1 VTVGRT
7 LHRESGAVVSGNETQ
22 VSAAQGPA
30 AAGAPGAPAT
40 SPAPAAPPS
49 PAQPPSAPSAPPAES
64 RAPSAPEAPPEDARH
79 PARSWLSRLLRGE
92 SRESPAPASPPDGA
106 APSAPSPP
114 ADATAGHRDGPSTA
128 TDGTPAAPAEA
139 TEPETPWTPPASKEE
154 EARRIQAEVD
164 RRAAR
169 AARQAQQQGNLT
181 RAQQAALLAQQEREA
196 RETDVYK
203 AAELRNQLDALAA
216 QEQFVAGMAQLWD
229 QFAVGPVAKRLPQ
242 AVHQRFTAEAPDGP
256 EGRGYVVEQSLRWL
270 EQHWRQEEREKLK
283 KSPAV
288 RKQLLAEMRRGELGD
303 DLAPDEPELL
313 GGRATGR
320 PATPNDWFRQ
330 VLTSR

>member
-40 SPAPAAPPS
+40 APAAPPS
-49 PAQPPSAPSAPPAES
+49 PSPAQPVPPAES

-92 SRESPAPASPPDGA
+92 SRESPAPASPPGDE
-106 APSAPSPP
+106 APSAPSTT
-114 ADATAGHRDGPSTA
+114 ADATSGQTA
-128 TDGTPAAPAEA
+128 ADAAQEPPAEA
-139 TEPETPWTPPASKEE
+139 TEPDTPWTPPASKEE
-154 EARRIQAEVD
+154 EARRIQQEVD
-164 RRAAR
+164 RRAAK

-313 GGRATGR
+313 GGRTTSR